1 MIRHFLSQLAFLFLL
16 FTAGIAAEAATITT
30 SNFLDIRGAVFA
42 PFPPHAP
49 LTQVT
54 IGPITI
60 PIPRGSFSIGV
71 PAYFVGDPNNPA
83 GRSGIGFFDET
94 SPAVFELS
102 EPSAGIG
109 VTFEHVS
116 ALSPATLKAYD
127 GPNATGNLIG
137 MITSVPVPPPWSV
150 ENRPI
155 DFVAVWTDVR
165 KIRSFSIE
173 GTDERRE
180 VAILG
185 LAATIISV
193 PEPSSFV
200 LALCGLV
207 GFATRRALRMRNA
220 NRWL

>member
-42 PFPPHAP
+42 PFPYLPFAY
-49 LTQVT
+49 VSV
-54 IGPITI
+54 
-60 PIPRGSFSIGV
+60 GSIDVLKPPGSYSIGAPV
-71 PAYFVGDPNNPA
+71 YFTGDPNNPA
-83 GRSGIGFFDET
+83 GRSGFGFLDEK
-94 SPAVFELS
+94 SPAVFNLS
-102 EPSAGIG
+102 EPAAGFG
-109 VTFEHVS
+109 VTFEHGIAS
-116 ALSPATLKAYD
+116 SPAMLKAYD